1 MAWGLRLARSKGRAA
16 QPPPQPEPTPEPP
29 QSGPSSEPPEPS
41 LSAPSVSS
49 GSPRSVGVNLNNLRQ
64 KLLDLY
70 GQRVSRDDFGA
81 QAADLLVKV
90 LNCNAAALLAYE
102 KRRERL
108 FLVSQVGLNPAAAQV
123 LGGVQG
129 GPGWDIPLRGIQNR
143 RISVIESAHQNP
155 FVPRPLIELSPR
167 RLTIATLPFFHGY
180 NPSGVLVL
188 FANKARGFS
197 DLQLQAAGQALKVC
211 ALAFAELSR
220 TPLIRPTGGAVPAA
234 PAEPEP
240 VPASSGVTE
249 RQHLADAQ
257 EIARLRTAFD
267 ESLWQHAKELAET
280 RRAAAEAL
288 DAERERSANVQSIV
302 ASLEAER
309 DRFATQLAAA
319 RAELATLA
327 DARAAIEQRTAET
340 RRLQEALDAA
350 TSEAARGS
358 AQLSA
363 LQQTHAE
370 LAAQHEQAL
379 QRHAEQSQAESVARQ
394 RDAGTITGLRERVAA
409 LEGEH
414 DNLLA
419 VTRELRATNEQL
431 VAQLGTV
438 TAEAARL
445 EEQAAAKATA
455 HDVLQAQHAE
465 LRAAYEAVMQSAAT
479 AEGASTRLQ
488 QQLDEQT
495 AALARERDGLR
506 EQLAQALARNEDLDQ
521 ALAATRTERDA
532 NVAAAESSATRLS
545 QVEQSLADLRAERDA
560 GIADLQRERDRLASE
575 LRMWGEREPSWAAQL
590 AEISARAE
598 AAEVERTRLAKQ
610 LEQTERERQAAA
622 EETRRQQEALAEAAQ
637 RAQQEYAELQKRH
650 EAIEAAHVALQ
661 GDRDQLDA
669 LCAALRSEQEK
680 TAADRDEAVAARE
693 QQIAALQA
701 QLEDAVARYEQDT
714 GARSSHAKRLSKER
728 DALTAAR
735 RKLEQSLAQQTERV
749 QKLEAELAAAA
760 ASQTAVRGDLEQV
773 SDRYQQE
780 TAALR
785 QQLADAERALEELR
799 RSRAEV
805 AAERGAA
812 NEAAEL
818 LQRDVAQLRS
828 EVAAAKETLA
838 QQRSAAEKAEA
849 ERLSL
854 MEATRAEIQAGQ
866 QQIAE
871 RNRELATLQARLEEL
886 NATSEQDRAAHREGL
901 ERLVGEWES
910 ERSTLQA
917 RTEELEQE
925 LEHQRQQHRALAEAL
940 AADES
945 QPALEIERC
954 AIPGADGADESS
966 LDESFEIEVIEQTQ
980 ETSPANTIAVID
992 GEQGLP
998 MVEALSGAGWE
1009 TIACE
1014 PTEEAIGRLAS
1025 QALSGIALNVMAGE
1039 NGWQLVRSLRNRQ
1052 DLRKIPL
1059 LLYGKQSEGKG
1070 FCFGPVDCVLW
1081 PNEPQHLLDAL
1092 ARLAPRAKRVLAMS
1106 TDIDIVAGVREQLT
1120 GAGLSAAVM
1129 LDGKQALDLLPSVR
1143 PDAAVLHVSPSCV
1156 DIFRTI
1162 AGLRAH
1168 SESLPVILVLDRE
1181 PGSRDATF
1189 LAGGTKILANKGTFS
1204 AAGVADEFSRLLS
1217 A

>member
-1 MAWGLRLARSKGRAA
+1 MGA
-16 QPPPQPEPTPEPP
+16 
-29 QSGPSSEPPEPS
+29 
-41 LSAPSVSS
+41 
-49 GSPRSVGVNLNNLRQ
+49 NLNSLRQ

-70 GQRVSRDDFGA
+70 GQRVSRDDFAA

-90 LNCNAAALLAYE
+90 LNCSAAAFLAYE

-108 FLVSQVGLNPAAAQV
+108 FLVSEVGLSPAAAQV
-123 LGGVQG
+123 LGGIQG

-155 FVPRPLIELSPR
+155 FVPRALIELSPR

-180 NPSGVLVL
+180 APSGVLVL
-188 FANKARGFS
+188 FANKPRGFS
-197 DLQLQAAGQALKVC
+197 DLQLQAVGQSLKVC

-220 TPLIRPTGGAVPAA
+220 TSGTQPTSGAPTAA
-234 PAEPEP
+234 PLPEP
-240 VPASSGVTE
+240 TPASSGVIE
-249 RQHLADAQ
+249 RQRLADAQ

-280 RRAAAEAL
+280 RRAAGEAL
-288 DAERERSANVQSIV
+288 DAERERSANMQSVV

-309 DRFATQLAAA
+309 DRLATQVASA

-327 DARAAIEQRTAET
+327 DTRAAIEQRSAEA
-340 RRLQEALDAA
+340 RRLQEALDAS
-350 TSEAARGS
+350 TVEAARTS
-358 AQLSA
+358 EQLST
-363 LQQTHAE
+363 LQQAHAD

-379 QRHAEQSQAESVARQ
+379 QRHAEQSQAEAATRQ
-394 RDAGTITGLRERVAA
+394 RDAATITELRERIAA

-414 DNLLA
+414 DNLRA
-419 VTRELRATNEQL
+419 VTGELRATNEEL
-431 VAQLGTV
+431 VAKLESA

-445 EEQAAAKATA
+445 GEQTVAGATA

-465 LRAAYEAVMQSAAT
+465 LRAAYEAVLQNAAA
-479 AEGASTRLQ
+479 AEGASTQLQ
-488 QQLDEQT
+488 RRLDE
-495 AALARERDGLR
+495 
-506 EQLAQALARNEDLDQ
+506 
-521 ALAATRTERDA
+521 
-532 NVAAAESSATRLS
+532 
-545 QVEQSLADLRAERDA
+545 VEQSL
-560 GIADLQRERDRLASE
+560 ADLQRERDRLASE

-598 AAEVERTRLAKQ
+598 AAEAERARLARN
-610 LEQTERERQAAA
+610 LEQAEIERQAAA
-622 EETRRQQEALAEAAQ
+622 EEARRQQEALAEAAQ
-637 RAQQEYAELQKRH
+637 SARQEYAELQKRH
-650 EAIEAAHVALQ
+650 EAKEAAYIALQ
-661 GDRDQLDA
+661 SDRDQLDA

-701 QLEDAVARYEQDT
+701 QLEDAVSRYEQDT
-714 GARSSHAKRLSKER
+714 GARSSHAKRLAKER

-749 QKLEAELAAAA
+749 KKLEAELAAAA
-760 ASQTAVRGDLEQV
+760 ASQAAARGDVEQA
-773 SDRYQQE
+773 SARYQQE
-780 TAALR
+780 AAALR
-785 QQLADAERALEELR
+785 EQLADAERAVEELR

-805 AAERGAA
+805 AAERGTAS
-812 NEAAEL
+812 ETAEL

-828 EVAAAKETLA
+828 ELAATVETLA
-838 QQRSAAEKAEA
+838 QQRTATEKAES
-849 ERLSL
+849 ERLAL

-871 RNRELATLQARLEEL
+871 RNRELATLQAQLEES
-886 NATSEQDRAAHREGL
+886 NATSEQDRMAHREEL
-901 ERLVGEWES
+901 ERLVGEWDN
-910 ERSTLQA
+910 ERSMLQA

-925 LEHQRQQHRALAEAL
+925 IERQRQQHRALAEAL

-954 AIPGADGADESS
+954 AIPGADGANGADESS
-966 LDESFEIEVIEQTQ
+966 LDETFEIEVVEGTP
-980 ETSPANTIAVID
+980 ETLPANTIAVID

-998 MVEALSGAGWE
+998 MVDALSGAGWE

-1014 PTEEAIGRLAS
+1014 PTEEAIGQLAAE
-1025 QALSGIALNVMAGE
+1025 ALSGVALNVMAGE
-1039 NGWQLVRSLRNRQ
+1039 NGWQLVRSLRQRQ
-1052 DLRKIPL
+1052 ELRKIPL
-1059 LLYGKQSEGKG
+1059 LLYGKQSEEKG
-1070 FCFGPVDCVLW
+1070 FCFGPADCVLW
-1081 PNEPQHLLDAL
+1081 PNEAQHLLDAL

-1143 PDAAVLHVSPSCV
+1143 PDAAVLHISPSCV

-1181 PGSRDATF
+1181 PSSRDATF
-1189 LAGGTKILANKGTFS
+1189 LAGGTKTLANKGTFS
-1204 AAGVADEFSRLLS
+1204 AADVADEISRLLPV
-1217 A
+1217 